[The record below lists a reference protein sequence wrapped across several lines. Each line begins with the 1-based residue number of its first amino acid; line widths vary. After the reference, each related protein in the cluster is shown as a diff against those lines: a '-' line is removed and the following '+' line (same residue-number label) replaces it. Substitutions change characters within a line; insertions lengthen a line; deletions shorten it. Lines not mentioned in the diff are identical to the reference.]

1 MNIFGGSVDDG
12 FEAFD
17 GSIVNISDG
26 SIGIDSGAFDGS
38 VVNISGGFV
47 DDEFA
52 SMGHVALPNIGG
64 VKADSAAKARVDGW
78 GAAIPRADTTGPAG
92 RKYE

>member
-1 MNIFGGSVDDG
+1 MELLCGRGTWRCAPEPG
-12 FEAFD
+12 KR
-17 GSIVNISDG
+17 
-26 SIGIDSGAFDGS
+26 
-38 VVNISGGFV
+38 